1 MYQTL
6 IKNRRE
12 NKRIFDDVIGDRAC
26 TRAIRMANLLKNS
39 TLRKILLISQIK
51 GMETYLLRTYVK
63 TLVELPQFSYKKIKR
78 PFDNVKN
85 VIYGTI
91 GENIMPRLVQV
102 FRFNSIKLNL

>member
-12 NKRIFDDVIGDRAC
+12 NKRIFDDVSRDQVC

-39 TLRKILLISQIK
+39 TFKKILLISQIL
-51 GMETYLLRTYVK
+51 GMEIYLLRTYVK
-63 TLVELPQFSYKKIKR
+63 TLVELLQFSDKKIKI

-91 GENIMPRLVQV
+91 GKNIMPRLVQV
-102 FRFNSIKLNL
+102 FRFNSIKLN